1 MTGADASPPG
11 RARLDAIEPQR
22 RCVACRRPGA
32 RSVLLRFAVAEVD
45 GEPTVVHDPRRALP
59 GRGAWLHPDP
69 DCWTLAQRRSAL
81 TRALRTGAR
90 IDQAGIDAVFAASQP
105 EHDAPHRPAVTVTVG
120 GDDITG
126 SGSER

>member
-1 MTGADASPPG
+1 M
-11 RARLDAIEPQR
+11 
-22 RCVACRRPGA
+22 
-32 RSVLLRFAVAEVD
+32 AEVD

-90 IDQAGIDAVFAASQP
+90 VDQVGIAAAMSTTST
-105 EHDAPHRPAVTVTVG
+105 APRTSPSPSAATRA
-120 GDDITG
+120 TG